1 MNKTKYIL
9 MILCA
14 GVVSSIVFF
23 TGYKRY
29 SNPVELYHVYLSG
42 QTIGYIS
49 SKEELDSYID
59 NQEEQIKNK
68 YNVDRVYAPKNL
80 NVVKET
86 TYNKK
91 ITSVDIIY
99 NKIKKISPFTV
110 NGYTVTI
117 KGTDEV
123 DEDGKYT
130 TEDVIVNVLDKKIFT
145 QALKEA
151 SMVFLEKEKYND
163 YVNKTQK
170 EITDT
175 GTIIENVYIENEITA
190 RQNKIS
196 VDDTIFMDSE
206 QLSKYLLF
214 GTLETQKT
222 YTVKQGD
229 TIEQVAYNNKLS
241 VEEFLI
247 ANENFTSADNLI
259 YPGETVSLGSVRP
272 TFRLYEES
280 HVVETETSK
289 YKTEIVYDDSLL
301 VGVEK
306 VKQKGSNGTN
316 KVTKK
321 IKKKNGE
328 IVSAV
333 VISTEKIKPP
343 TNKIIV
349 RGKGTIS
356 TGSLG
361 TWAWPTNIPYVITSK
376 WGWRWGKFHEGVDI
390 SGTGHGSPI
399 YAANDGIVEASRYHS
414 INGNYIVINH
424 NNGYYSIYAHLAK
437 LSVKEGE
444 IVTIG
449 QKIGTMGSTGFSTG
463 PHLHFGIYKGYPLRG
478 GTTMNPMRFY

>member
-1 MNKTKYIL
+1 MNKNKYIWIFL
-9 MILCA
+9 ALILS
-14 GVVSSIVFF
+14 GSVFF
-23 TGYKRY
+23 MGYAKY
-29 SNPVELYHVYLSG
+29 SNPEELYHVYLSG
-42 QTIGYIS
+42 KTIGYVS

-59 NQEEQIKNK
+59 KQEEQIKVK

-91 ITSVDIIY
+91 VSSVETIY
-99 NKIKKISPFTV
+99 KNIKKVAPFTV
-110 NGYTVTI
+110 SGFTITI
-117 KGTDEV
+117 KGIEDTD
-123 DEDGKYT
+123 DEGKYKT
-130 TEDVIVNVLDKKIFT
+130 DDVVVNVLDKNVFT
-145 QALKEA
+145 DALMEA
-151 SMVFLEKEKYND
+151 SMVFLDKEKYND
-163 YVNKTQK
+163 YINKNQK

-175 GTIIENVYIENEITA
+175 GTIINNVLIENDIIS

-196 VDDTIFMDSE
+196 VDDEIFINSE
-206 QLSKYLLF
+206 LLSKYLLF

-222 YTVKQGD
+222 YKVKEGD
-229 TIEQVAYNNKLS
+229 TIEQVAYDNKLS

-247 ANENFTSADNLI
+247 VNEEFSSEDNLL
-259 YPGETVSLGSVRP
+259 YPGEIVSLGVVKP
-272 TFRLYEES
+272 AFKLIEES
-280 HVVETETSK
+280 FVVETETVK

-306 VKQKGSNGTN
+306 IKQKGSNGTS
-316 KVTKK
+316 KVSKEIT
-321 IKKKNGE
+321 KKNGE
-328 IVSAV
+328 IITAEVVSSSV
-333 VISTEKIKPP
+333 VKPP
-343 TNKIIV
+343 VNKVIV

-424 NNGYYSIYAHLAK
+424 NNGYYTIYAHLAK

-444 IVTIG
+444 IVSIG
-449 QKIGTMGSTGFSTG
+449 QKIGTMGSTGLSTG

-478 GTTMNPMRFY
+478 GTTMNPLRFY